1 MDGSGPTAKG
11 PVARPGILKIRAH
24 MIGAAPG
31 RTDGDADP
39 DRIYINSNESAFGPS
54 PKAVAA
60 ANAAMG
66 AAARYPETAPADL
79 AAAIGRRFD
88 LDPGRI
94 VCGFGSDDLLAR
106 IARCYLAP
114 GDELVYSANG
124 YQKIPNYAHANDAV
138 PVAAPDR
145 DLTADADSLLS
156 KVGPRTRIVMLAN
169 PDNPAGTHVDGD
181 EVRRL
186 HAGLPGHVLLVL
198 DSAYA
203 EFADADDYED
213 PARLAGEASNV
224 VMTRTFSKV
233 FGLAGLRIGWA
244 YGAPGIVDVLGRV
257 GITFPISVPARAAA
271 LAALADRAHFDH
283 VLTETKR
290 LRHWLSERLMKLGL
304 TVYPS
309 QTNFVLARFPGG
321 PAAAQA
327 AYEALAARGVVARR
341 LAAAAFADCIRFT
354 IGTEAEMMRTA
365 DSLAAHL
372 GTDHD

>member
-1 MDGSGPTAKG
+1 
-11 PVARPGILKIRAH
+11 
-24 MIGAAPG
+24 MIGAAPARPDVG
-31 RTDGDADP
+31 PVP
-39 DRIYINSNESAFGPS
+39 DRVYINSNESAFGPS
-54 PKAVAA
+54 PRAVAA
-60 ANAAMG
+60 ANAAM
-66 AAARYPETAPADL
+66 AATARYPETAPADL
-79 AAAIGRRFD
+79 AAAIGARFD
-88 LDPGRI
+88 LEPGRI

-145 DLTADADSLLS
+145 DLTADVDGLLS

-169 PDNPAGTHVDGD
+169 PDNPAGTHVGGA

-186 HAGLPGHVLLVL
+186 QAGLPDHVLLVL

-213 PARLAGEASNV
+213 PARLAGEAPNV

-244 YGAPGIVDVLGRV
+244 YGAPGIVDALGRV
-257 GITFPISVPARAAA
+257 GITFPISVPASAAA
-271 LAALADRAHFDH
+271 LAALEDRAHFDH
-283 VLTETKR
+283 VLGETRR
-290 LRHWLSERLMKLGL
+290 LRHWFSDRLRLLGI

-321 PAAAQA
+321 AEEAKTAFQA
-327 AYEALAARGVVARR
+327 LEARGIVARR

-354 IGTEAEMMRTA
+354 IGTDAEMMRTA

-372 GTDHD
+372 GTTHG